1 MFQEY
6 PKALYRGE
14 EFTTVLGAEAEAE
27 KRAEGWH
34 DYGQDAIQAAE
45 ASEPDAK
52 DERAE
57 LLAKAKELGIDAKGT
72 WGVQKLK
79 DAIQAAE
86 DQ

>member
-14 EFTTVLGAEAEAE
+14 EFTTVPDKDTEAEM
-27 KRAEGWH
+27 RAQGWH
-34 DYGQDAIQAAE
+34 DYGQAPIQAAE
-45 ASEPDAK
+45 NPDLDAK
-52 DERAE
+52 DEKTE
-57 LLAKAKELGIDAKGT
+57 LLAKAKEMGIDAKGT

-86 DQ
+86 NE